1 MEENLKKEIE
11 FTLKME
17 RGSVGYLDEEKK
29 IGVLI
34 KVITDGSWQ
43 KRNGRNSLFGYG
55 AMYGYY
61 SGLPIFS
68 SHRCA
73 RCMTCIAWAAMSDSE
88 RAGRGDGDSAPE
100 HDCTRN
106 WGTKAAS
113 NMEADIAVEGARQLL
128 KAGAGIG
135 VLICDGDTK
144 TATAIRAQVPE
155 LKDHVLI
162 WNDLN
167 HMAINF
173 GKNLREETGLS
184 EAEAALLQSSYA
196 RAVKQA
202 REEEEKRR
210 KRGEKRTEEE
220 KIKAMRKRV
229 VAAIEHYFNVHTDC
243 CSDWCPV
250 KSCKD
255 RTHVPLRLGRYITA
269 VSLDSIMPVVDSY
282 TTDTVLSKLLEACSS
297 NTVECGNSMLWRVY
311 LPKDRFR
318 PKEGKG
324 AVQRTMTVRSK
335 GGEFAVQSA
344 MEEELGLSSS
354 DATKERREK
363 KDAAS
368 ERKREYLK
376 TVEGKKGAANKKNKR
391 KGKTAAQDKGHNKD
405 NHTKQEDKK
414 TAACTV
420 CLRKECP
427 RTRAAPCVYKKDYSK
442 PKCPDPTEE
451 LADDTKI
458 IFMDMEFQNYAQ
470 EVDGDK
476 QRTTME
482 WGAVPA
488 TYENKKRKW
497 VQHKDEFDEQ
507 IKVKRFDM
515 KNVKRLK
522 QEDMVTACRGPDAL
536 PVEEAFDRFLTWV
549 KNQVKADQKWVLKG
563 HNFVS
568 ADMRHWI
575 EHLNNEKVEDPIQ
588 QLSDAG
594 CMGII
599 DGMRF
604 IKKHKT
610 LDHLR
615 HSKKDPKDA
624 TKMVAG
630 EPLGNAALYQLAT
643 TRSMEGNHLRP
654 HRALDDAKAE
664 RDWTTNATKLK
675 ALTTVLIK
683 EKVVITLE
691 QYRAYHEQ
699 YDKRCAKLKELGTH
713 AKEV

>member
-1 MEENLKKEIE
+1 
-11 FTLKME
+11 
-17 RGSVGYLDEEKK
+17 
-29 IGVLI
+29 
-34 KVITDGSWQ
+34 
-43 KRNGRNSLFGYG
+43 
-55 AMYGYY
+55 
-61 SGLPIFS
+61 
-68 SHRCA
+68 
-73 RCMTCIAWAAMSDSE
+73 
-88 RAGRGDGDSAPE
+88 
-100 HDCTRN
+100 
-106 WGTKAAS
+106 
-113 NMEADIAVEGARQLL
+113 
-128 KAGAGIG
+128 
-135 VLICDGDTK
+135 
-144 TATAIRAQVPE
+144 
-155 LKDHVLI
+155 
-162 WNDLN
+162 
-167 HMAINF
+167 
-173 GKNLREETGLS
+173 
-184 EAEAALLQSSYA
+184 
-196 RAVKQA
+196 
-202 REEEEKRR
+202 
-210 KRGEKRTEEE
+210 
-220 KIKAMRKRV
+220 
-229 VAAIEHYFNVHTDC
+229 
-243 CSDWCPV
+243 
-250 KSCKD
+250 
-255 RTHVPLRLGRYITA
+255 
-269 VSLDSIMPVVDSY
+269 
-282 TTDTVLSKLLEACSS
+282 
-297 NTVECGNSMLWRVY
+297 
-311 LPKDRFR
+311 
-318 PKEGKG
+318 
-324 AVQRTMTVRSK
+324 
-335 GGEFAVQSA
+335 
-344 MEEELGLSSS
+344 
-354 DATKERREK
+354 
-363 KDAAS
+363 
-368 ERKREYLK
+368 
-376 TVEGKKGAANKKNKR
+376 
-391 KGKTAAQDKGHNKD
+391 
-405 NHTKQEDKK
+405 
-414 TAACTV
+414 
-420 CLRKECP
+420 
-427 RTRAAPCVYKKDYSK
+427 
-442 PKCPDPTEE
+442 
-451 LADDTKI
+451 
-458 IFMDMEFQNYAQ
+458 
-470 EVDGDK
+470 
-476 QRTTME
+476 ME